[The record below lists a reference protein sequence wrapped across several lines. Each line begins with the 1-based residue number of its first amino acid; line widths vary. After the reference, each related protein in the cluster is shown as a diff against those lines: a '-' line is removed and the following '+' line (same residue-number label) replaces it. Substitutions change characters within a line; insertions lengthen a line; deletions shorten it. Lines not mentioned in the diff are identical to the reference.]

1 MKTHTIEEVNEL
13 KAWFDAQKLPET
25 MQLNPSTFIPDVPTT
40 VESLFMQAY
49 ICYENPKMQGCIV
62 LLKQIKNALE
72 VVENS

>member
-13 KAWFDAQKLPET
+13 KAWFDAQQLPAT
-25 MQLNPSTFIPDVPTT
+25 LQLNQSTFIPDVATT

-62 LLKQIKNALE
+62 LLQQIKEVLE
-72 VVENS
+72 K